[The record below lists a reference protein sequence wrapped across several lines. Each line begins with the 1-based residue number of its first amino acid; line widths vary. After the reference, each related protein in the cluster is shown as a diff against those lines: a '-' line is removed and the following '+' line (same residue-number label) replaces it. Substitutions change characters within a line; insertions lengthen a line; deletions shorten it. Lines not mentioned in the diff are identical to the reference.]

1 MTTEKE
7 KAKFIALEGGE
18 GAGKSTQARILT
30 DRLQANG
37 IPTIQIHEPGTTS
50 LGLHLRAFLKGNH
63 PINPEAEM
71 LLFGASRAQLVDEI
85 IQPKLEQGVTVIADR
100 FEASGVAYQG
110 HGRRMLLADVEM
122 INAFATKGIHPD
134 LNILLD
140 PRAEDRTGPDQ
151 EATAGRRDGTGRNG
165 NPARPGGNPPVRG
178 AAHRLPPEGTSWI
191 PSPGQDETR
200 KMGSDRRDD
209 VAGAGARGDLGKSS
223 RDTEMTSCRRASAA
237 AEPSKLQPVGST
249 P

>member
-134 LNILLD
+134 LNILLILE
-140 PRAEDRTGPDQ
+140 PKIGLARTK
-151 EATAGRRDGTGRNG
+151 R
-165 NPARPGGNPPVRG
+165 
-178 AAHRLPPEGTSWI
+178 
-191 PSPGQDETR
+191 
-200 KMGSDRRDD
+200 
-209 VAGAGARGDLGKSS
+209 
-223 RDTEMTSCRRASAA
+223 
-237 AEPSKLQPVGST
+237 LQPDAETKPEETGIRQDPAGT
-249 P
+249 RRFEEQPIDFH